1 MSCWRVCPDTVLVL
15 LPSATHAEPG
25 LQVVPLGHII
35 RLSYHPSGLDDILTI
50 IGNSQMQ
57 YGSAGF
63 SNESLASL
71 QSSMSS
77 MKSKFFAAPSSS
89 CILKRFLWFNLPF
102 FSYLTPF
109 HHANVSCFFLSI
121 KSIVWKRFGIFTF
134 LLCFACFLF
143 SEVFYCKS
151 FINFSCVFAAFV
163 NSSISLS
170 FFNIISTLSNLSL
183 FNLSVLSSSSV
194 LTFSSFVSSYS
205 SAGIMWSRG
214 TLLIKLAYFMKS
226 TFPSWSPFVWRF

>member
-1 MSCWRVCPDTVLVL
+1 MSCWRVCPVTVLVL

-77 MKSKFFAAPSSS
+77 MKSKSFTAPSSS
-89 CILKRFLWFNLPF
+89 CILKRFLWFNLPLCLF
-102 FSYLTPF
+102 PPRKL
-109 HHANVSCFFLSI
+109 FLVLFSI
-121 KSIVWKRFGIFTF
+121 KSLVWKRFGIFTF
-134 LLCFACFLF
+134 LECFANFLF
-143 SEVFYCKS
+143 SKVFYCRS
-151 FINFSCVFAAFV
+151 FVNFSSVFAAFV

-194 LTFSSFVSSYS
+194 LTSSSFVSSYS

-226 TFPSWSPFVWRF
+226 TFPS